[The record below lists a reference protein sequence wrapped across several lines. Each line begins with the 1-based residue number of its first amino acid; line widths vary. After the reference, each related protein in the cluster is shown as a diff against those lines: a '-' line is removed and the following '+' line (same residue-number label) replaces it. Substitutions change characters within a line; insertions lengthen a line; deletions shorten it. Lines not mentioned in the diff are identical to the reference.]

1 MQALNRDANLGRF
14 KCGDTHR
21 PPRGTVIKLVVRGTG
36 KFSRNRVCPTGSG
49 YNAASIEYHAP
60 VVQLDRA
67 SAFEAESC
75 RFESYRV
82 RQLFE

>member
-1 MQALNRDANLGRF
+1 MLIVGVAQIFALR
-14 KCGDTHR
+14 KWGDY
-21 PPRGTVIKLVVRGTG
+21 I
-36 KFSRNRVCPTGSG
+36 GSP
-49 YNAASIEYHAP
+49 AVKPSCAAP

-82 RQLFE
+82 RQIQLNFFPDLRTN